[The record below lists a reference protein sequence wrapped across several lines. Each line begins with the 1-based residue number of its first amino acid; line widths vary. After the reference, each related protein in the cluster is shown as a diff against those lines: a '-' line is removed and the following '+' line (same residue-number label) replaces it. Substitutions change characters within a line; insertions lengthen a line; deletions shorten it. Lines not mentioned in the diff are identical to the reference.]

1 MSSVDKWLLPEGIE
15 ELLPQQAAA
24 IESLRRALLDQYK
37 LWGYSLIRPPLL
49 EFVEA
54 LKVGTGT
61 DLALQTFTL
70 TDQVSGRLLGLRADL
85 TPQVAR
91 MDAHS
96 LKKNAATRLC
106 YCAPVLHSTAT
117 YLGAARE
124 LDQIGIE
131 LFGSDSVQADIEVI
145 ELMLISV
152 KLAGAFEKEGVIK
165 LDLGNVRIYRAA
177 AKYAELDKEKENQL
191 CDILQRK
198 AMPELKDFVKAFISN
213 KQAAKLILELPKLCG
228 EVSVLRQASK
238 LFAKVK
244 DASVAEE
251 LESALEELSSV
262 HSFLQQKYPDLE
274 CYFDLSELRGY
285 DYHTGLVFAVYKQG
299 FSQALAKGG
308 RYDSIGESFG
318 RSRPATGFSSDLRQL
333 LSLRALSEISRA
345 IFAPAVEGE
354 KRESL
359 ARAIETLRKQ
369 GEVVVQAFSKNEK
382 SLKKE
387 CCDRELVFESQ
398 NWQVKVIKK

>member
-1 MSSVDKWLLPEGIE
+1 MTSVDKWLLPEGIE

-24 IESLRRALLDQYK
+24 LESLRRALLDQYR

-96 LKKNAATRLC
+96 LKKTGSTRLC

-117 YLGAARE
+117 HLGAARE
-124 LDQIGIE
+124 LDQVGIE
-131 LFGSDSVQADIEVI
+131 LFGSKSVQADIEVI
-145 ELMLISV
+145 ELMLLSV
-152 KLAGAFEKEGVIK
+152 KLAGAFEKEGALK

-177 AKYAELDKEKENQL
+177 AKYAELDQEKENQL

-198 AMPELKDFVKAFISN
+198 AIPELKEFVKAFIKN
-213 KQAAKLILELPKLCG
+213 EAASKLILELPKLCG
-228 EVSVLRQASK
+228 EASVLDKASE
-238 LFAKVK
+238 LFSSIVQS
-244 DASVAEE
+244 DISSE
-251 LESALEELSSV
+251 LNEALEELKAV
-262 HSFLQQKYPDLE
+262 YVFLQQKYTNLE

-299 FSQALAKGG
+299 FAQALAKGG
-308 RYDSIGESFG
+308 RYDSIGQSFG
-318 RSRPATGFSSDLRQL
+318 RARPATGFSSDLRQL
-333 LSLRALSEISRA
+333 LSLRPLPEMGRA
-345 IFAPAVEGE
+345 IFAPFVQGE
-354 KRESL
+354 LLVSLRETIDAS
-359 ARAIETLRKQ
+359 RNQ
-369 GEVVVQAFSKNEK
+369 GEVVVQAFSDNEAH
-382 SLKKE
+382 LKKE
-387 CCDRELVFESQ
+387 SCDRELVFESHK
-398 NWQVKVIKK
+398 WQVKTL

>member
-24 IESLRRALLDQYK
+24 IESLRRNLLDQYRS
-37 LWGYSLIRPPLL
+37 WGYLLIRPPLL

-96 LKKNAATRLC
+96 LKKNGCTRLC

-117 YLGAARE
+117 YLGASRE

-131 LFGSDSVQADIEVI
+131 LFGSSSVQADIEVI
-145 ELMLISV
+145 ELMLLSV
-152 KLAGAFEKEGVIK
+152 KQAGAFDKEGVVK
-165 LDLGNVRIYRAA
+165 LDLGNVRIYRTAA
-177 AKYAELDKEKENQL
+177 RFAGLNQEQENQL

-198 AMPELKDFVKAFISN
+198 AIPELTDFVEHEIKDQQAAALILKLPELCGDFGVLEKAEALFKEI
-213 KQAAKLILELPKLCG
+213 KQADFSTEL
-228 EVSVLRQASK
+228 A
-238 LFAKVK
+238 
-244 DASVAEE
+244 VALNE
-251 LESALEELSSV
+251 LKTV
-262 HSFLQQKYPDLE
+262 YHFLQQKYPELE

-285 DYHTGLVFAVYKQG
+285 DYHTGLVFAIYKQG
-299 FSQALAKGG
+299 FSQALSKGG

-318 RSRPATGFSSDLRQL
+318 RSRPATGFSCDLRQL
-333 LSLRALSEISRA
+333 LSLRSSPEIGKA
-345 IFAPAVEGE
+345 ILAPVAEGE
-354 KRESL
+354 HYTSL
-359 ARAIETLRKQ
+359 CQMVEKLRAD
-369 GEVVVQAFSKNEK
+369 GEVVIQFFSDEEK
-382 SLKKE
+382 KLKTE
-387 CCDRELVFESQ
+387 VCDRELVFESQ
-398 NWQVKVIKK
+398 TWQIKSL